1 MLPGILFSCVSSK
14 ELNRVSPEQF
24 APFSTENFN
33 GKYNNC
39 TDSAAFSLLDVLENK
54 SLLFAEKSSD
64 CQAAILELYFDGR
77 HKLHIKQIL
86 DEKVVFETTVRVKQK
101 KNYLSLKRKLL
112 LIPIPAVFY
121 WHDERKAI
129 IGLTD
134 KGELL
139 IKQGSENFGWLFL
152 FLHGGNSSH
161 TAARFKKN

>member
-1 MLPGILFSCVSSK
+1 MMNNWFVFKYCLYFLLPGILFSCVSSK

-77 HKLHIKQIL
+77 HMLHIKQIL
-86 DEKVVFETTVRVKQK
+86 DEKVVF
-101 KNYLSLKRKLL
+101 
-112 LIPIPAVFY
+112 F
-121 WHDERKAI
+121 
-129 IGLTD
+129 GLPGAGQRD
-134 KGELL
+134 
-139 IKQGSENFGWLFL
+139 
-152 FLHGGNSSH
+152 GGK
-161 TAARFKKN
+161 ARFVALKDLPVLGAA